1 MMMKDTLLDE
11 LRRIESEVVEGE
23 RQLAEQEAMLLE
35 LRRGKQDMANAEAVL
50 QLMRE
55 HQQQRDQA
63 RQRLLSLLQR

>member
-1 MMMKDTLLDE
+1 MMKDTLLDE